1 MKRQIGP
8 RGHAFACALPT
19 AALIVLIAISGCGK
33 KDASSEAEGP
43 VAAKVNGHAIHEN
56 EVARELGQM
65 SQMMQ
70 QQGGQMPTDPA
81 GMQQMR
87 QNAVNNLV
95 DKQLLKE
102 QVEKEGLAPNDAEV
116 KAEIDKVKAQYPD
129 EAAFLQRLQALGLS
143 EDDLR
148 EEISFNMAMQRLAVK
163 HQDAAPD
170 ASPEEAQKYYDE
182 NRQQF
187 LEPEGVRASHILIR
201 SAATDPDTAKSA
213 ARARAEAALA
223 DVKGGRDFAT
233 VAKEKSE
240 DPGSA
245 PNGGDV
251 QFFARGRMVPEF
263 EQAAFALQVGEI
275 SPIVQTQFG
284 YHIIKVT
291 DKRAARE
298 VPFAEVQDKVVQMLG
313 QTKNERVVRALIQE
327 ARKTAKIEITEAG
340 AAG

>member
-1 MKRQIGP
+1 
-8 RGHAFACALPT
+8 
-19 AALIVLIAISGCGK
+19 
-33 KDASSEAEGP
+33 
-43 VAAKVNGHAIHEN
+43 
-56 EVARELGQM
+56 M
-65 SQMMQ
+65 SQMMR
-70 QQGGQMPTDPA
+70 QQGGQAPTDPA
-81 GMQQMR
+81 AMQQMR
-87 QNAVNNLV
+87 QNAVNNLI
-95 DKQLLKE
+95 DKQLLME
-102 QVEKEGLAPNDAEV
+102 QVEKEGLAPADTEV

-129 EAAFLQRLQALGLS
+129 EAAFIQRLQALGLS

-148 EEISFNMAMQRLAVK
+148 EEIHFNMSMQRLAAK

-187 LEPEGVRASHILIR
+187 VEPEGVRASHILIR
-201 SAATDPDTAKSA
+201 SAAADPESAKTA

-223 DVKGGRDFAT
+223 EVKGGRDFAA

-245 PNGGDV
+245 ANGGDV
-251 QFFARGRMVPEF
+251 NFFARGRMVPEF
-263 EQAAFALQVGEI
+263 EQAAFSLQVGEV
-275 SPIVQTQFG
+275 SPIVQTQYG

-291 DKRAARE
+291 DKRAPRE
-298 VPFAEVQDKVVQMLG
+298 VPLAEVQDKVVQMLG

-327 ARKTAKIEITEAG
+327 ARKTAKIEITEAP

>member
-1 MKRQIGP
+1 
-8 RGHAFACALPT
+8 
-19 AALIVLIAISGCGK
+19 
-33 KDASSEAEGP
+33 
-43 VAAKVNGHAIHEN
+43 
-56 EVARELGQM
+56 M